1 MNALYNISA
10 RIVRRTLEIPYR
22 GFPKGQT
29 SREPFDDILGVK
41 TSGVVW
47 LTNPGS
53 ENALHGVRYEPCSVA
68 KCNWLIENAGIDPK
82 QFAFIDVGCGKG
94 RPLVIA
100 SQHNFA
106 ELIGV
111 DYSQKLCDIARTN
124 MRKVGASAKIICQ
137 DASLFPFPERDIFV
151 FLYHPFD
158 SVILDK
164 VLANLHSVKA
174 RADKRIVVAYQGK
187 GREDV
192 AKHDWLKR
200 FAADGDTIVYRN
212 F

>member
-1 MNALYNISA
+1 MNAFYNISA
-10 RIVRRTLEIPYR
+10 RIIRRTLEIPSR

-29 SREPFDDILGVK
+29 HREPFDEILGVK

-47 LTNPGS
+47 LTGVRT
-53 ENALHGVRYEPCSVA
+53 ENSLHGVRYEPCSVT

-82 QFAFIDVGCGKG
+82 EFAFVDVGCGKG
-94 RPLVIA
+94 RPLIIA

-111 DYSQKLCDIARTN
+111 DYSPKLCEIARAN
-124 MRKVGASAKIICQ
+124 MRKVGVPAQIICE
-137 DASLFPFPERDIFV
+137 DASLFTFPERDIFA
-151 FLYHPFD
+151 FFYHPFD

-164 VLANLHSVKA
+164 VLVNLHSA
-174 RADKRIVVAYQGK
+174 KRIVVAYQGK
-187 GREDV
+187 GRDDV
-192 AKHDWLKR
+192 ARHDWLKR
-200 FAADGDTIVYRN
+200 FAADGDTTIYRN